1 MKQGGDK
8 AKEQDKGFE
17 VTRLFLPGKWA
28 ARFSVMFACGAI
40 LGLPA
45 SAAQIEALSKPYA
58 ILVYA
63 DWCFNCKQIIP
74 RLDKL
79 LPRYAD
85 RIEFERFDMTNED
98 RKLRSR
104 QRAKDLGVGPI
115 YFANK
120 GTGVVLLIDRKRE
133 KVGEL
138 RYTLSDEQMIA
149 ELDALA
155 AGKPVPQMVPAA
167 EAAAAPQ

>member
-1 MKQGGDK
+1 M
-8 AKEQDKGFE
+8 
-17 VTRLFLPGKWA
+17 TRFRSWTVGLLA
-28 ARFSVMFACGAI
+28 CLACAMTLVM
-40 LGLPA
+40 PA
-45 SAAQIEALSKPYA
+45 SAQQVEPLSKPYA

-79 LPRYAD
+79 MPRYAD
-85 RIEFERFDMTNED
+85 RIEFERFDMTNEE
-98 RKLRSR
+98 RKVRSR

-120 GTGVVLLIDRKRE
+120 GTGLVMLIDRKRE

-138 RYTLSDEQMIA
+138 RYTLSDEQMVA
-149 ELDALA
+149 ALDALA
-155 AGKPVPQMVPAA
+155 AGRPVPASSQAPA
-167 EAAAAPQ
+167 ETPVKAPATQAPAGP

>member
-1 MKQGGDK
+1 MQDLSHRQLQGLLDRPF
-8 AKEQDKGFE
+8 FE
-17 VTRLFLPGKWA
+17 AAMVGYSMLNSTARLAL
-28 ARFSVMFACGAI
+28 
-40 LGLPA
+40 LPA
-45 SAAQIEALSKPYA
+45 LSSGTAIEPLSKPYA

-79 LPRYAD
+79 IPKYAD

-98 RKLRSR
+98 RKTRSR

-120 GTGVVLLIDRKRE
+120 GTGLVMLINKQRE

-138 RYTLSDEQMIA
+138 RYTLSDEQMVA
-149 ELDALA
+149 ALDAVA
-155 AGKPVPQMVPAA
+155 AGQPVPASSQPPAETKPA
-167 EAAAAPQ
+167 TP

>member
-1 MKQGGDK
+1 M
-8 AKEQDKGFE
+8 
-17 VTRLFLPGKWA
+17 TRLKSWRVGLIALLAIA
-28 ARFSVMFACGAI
+28 ASPV
-40 LGLPA
+40 LPA
-45 SAAQIEALSKPYA
+45 SAQQIEPLSRPYA

-79 LPRYAD
+79 MPRYAD
-85 RIEFERFDMTNED
+85 RIEFERFDMTNEE
-98 RKLRSR
+98 RKVRSR

-120 GTGVVLLIDRKRE
+120 GTGLVMLINRKRE

-138 RYTLSDEQMIA
+138 RYTLSDEQMVA
-149 ELDALA
+149 ALDAVA
-155 AGKPVPQMVPAA
+155 AGKPVPASSQIVVEKKA
-167 EAAAAPQ
+167 EAPAFPATP

>member
-1 MKQGGDK
+1 MKSFPGRGTMK
-8 AKEQDKGFE
+8 RIAM
-17 VTRLFLPGKWA
+17 LLCLALLPG
-28 ARFSVMFACGAI
+28 FTSGADEVQRE
-40 LGLPA
+40 P
-45 SAAQIEALSKPYA
+45 LSKPYA

-79 LPRYAD
+79 LPHYAD

-98 RKLRSR
+98 RKARSR

-120 GTGVVLLIDRKRE
+120 GTGVVLLVNTRRE

-138 RYTLSDEQMIA
+138 RYTLSDDQMKTA
-149 ELDALA
+149 LDALA
-155 AGKPVPQMVPAA
+155 AGRPVPAMVPALPVA
-167 EAAAAPQ
+167 VPVPAS

>member
-1 MKQGGDK
+1 MRYRCWMAGVL
-8 AKEQDKGFE
+8 A
-17 VTRLFLPGKWA
+17 LFASA
-28 ARFSVMFACGAI
+28 ASRVP
-40 LGLPA
+40 PA
-45 SAAQIEALSKPYA
+45 SAQQIEPLSRPYA

-79 LPRYAD
+79 MPKYAD

-98 RKLRSR
+98 RKVRSR

-120 GTGVVLLIDRKRE
+120 GTGVVLLIDKKRE
-133 KVGEL
+133 KIGEL
-138 RYTLSDEQMIA
+138 RYTLNDVQMVTA
-149 ELDALA
+149 LDALA
-155 AGKPVPQMVPAA
+155 AGKSVPASSQPVV
-167 EAAAAPQ
+167 EKKAAAVTP